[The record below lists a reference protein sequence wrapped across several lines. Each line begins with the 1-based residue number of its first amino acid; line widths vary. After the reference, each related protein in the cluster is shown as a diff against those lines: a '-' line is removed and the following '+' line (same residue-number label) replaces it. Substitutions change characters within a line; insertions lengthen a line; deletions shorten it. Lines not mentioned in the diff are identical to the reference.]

1 MSAENNCCSKRQGCF
16 SRFLPVSLPVW
27 GRIWR
32 DYWYITILCAIT
44 LFSFHWIVVTFLPN
58 YNMKYRLSYIRQLP
72 QFVKAMIGQDL
83 MDVISLTAIDAFAY
97 LHPISLAVLVAF
109 AVMLPSW
116 VLVGQID
123 RGTVELVLATP
134 VSRKKILGTTILAG
148 IVGGALLIGS
158 MLLGTWVGVKTT
170 RLPEVFLFDR
180 ILVCALNLYAMYL
193 VLLSASVLFS
203 VMTSL
208 RGTAVGWAIG
218 SCVGAYLIHFLSEWW
233 TWVQKVSFI
242 GPLYYFRPIKIAAG
256 HYENLPKDIGVL
268 LAVSVVLFLISTVWY
283 SKRDIAVV

>member
-1 MSAENNCCSKRQGCF
+1 MSVEKNSGQKKNL
-16 SRFLPVSLPVW
+16 SRFLPISLPLW

-32 DYWYITILCAIT
+32 DYWYITLMCAGT
-44 LFSFHWIVVTFLPN
+44 LFAFHWIVVTFLPN
-58 YNMKYRLSYIRQLP
+58 YHMKYRFAIIKQLP
-72 QFVKAMIGQDL
+72 SFVKAMIGQDL
-83 MDVISLTAIDAFAY
+83 MDVINLTSIDAFAY
-97 LHPISLAVLVAF
+97 MHPISLAVLVAF

-123 RGTVELVLATP
+123 RGTIELVLATP
-134 VSRKKILGTTILAG
+134 ISRKKILGTTILAG
-148 IVGGALLIGS
+148 IVGGALLIGA

-170 RLPEVFLFDR
+170 RLPEVFLFSR

-203 VMTSL
+203 AVTSL
-208 RGTAVGWAIG
+208 RGMAVGWAIG
-218 SCVGAYLIHFLSEWW
+218 CCVGAYLIHFLSEWW
-233 TWVQKVSFI
+233 KFVEKISFI

-256 HYENLPKDIGVL
+256 QYDNLPKDIGVL
-268 LAVSVVLFLISTVWY
+268 LAISAVLFLIAAVWY